1 MGKQWGALFTPE
13 VGDEV
18 LVGFEFNDARRPYVV
33 GGLINGNNQHDLLS
47 TAVAGSGPMAHVA
60 QRGIVTPTGNR
71 IILDDDQAPAA
82 PAPNKSAI
90 TISDKDGKMVIVV
103 DKKNGAIQI
112 TADST
117 APPSKITIEQKGT
130 GGEISVK
137 AAGNVSVEA
146 AAPGQLS
153 LKGGAGVSIDA
164 GQGMVEVKGS
174 MIKLG

>member
-18 LVGFEFNDARRPYVV
+18 LVGFEFNDARRPYVL
-33 GGLINGNNQHDLLS
+33 GGLINGTNQHDLLS

-82 PAPNKSAI
+82 PVPNKSAI

-112 TADST
+112 SADST

-137 AAGNVSVEA
+137 AAGNVSIEA

-164 GQGMVEVKGS
+164 GQGMVEVTGS